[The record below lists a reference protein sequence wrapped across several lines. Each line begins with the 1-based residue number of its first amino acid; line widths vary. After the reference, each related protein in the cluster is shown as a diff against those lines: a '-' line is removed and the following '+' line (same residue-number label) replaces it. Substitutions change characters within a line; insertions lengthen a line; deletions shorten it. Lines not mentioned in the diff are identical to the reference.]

1 MIDIPTGSDL
11 APFFYYENKQI
22 KKAKKSDIGQIRK
35 FANMFRFIDELTSLK
50 DMKNLNRVLKKSIVL
65 NFYPR

>member
-22 KKAKKSDIGQIRK
+22 KEAKKSDIG
-35 FANMFRFIDELTSLK
+35 
-50 DMKNLNRVLKKSIVL
+50 
-65 NFYPR
+65 

>member
-22 KKAKKSDIGQIRK
+22 KKAKKSDIG
-35 FANMFRFIDELTSLK
+35 
-50 DMKNLNRVLKKSIVL
+50 
-65 NFYPR
+65 